1 MSLNDNYFV
10 FIGAVV
16 KFEREVECG
25 PMFILTNKINCSF
38 KLRNDHFADHEA
50 KSDSIHVYLS
60 FFVLYRT
67 KKLEKVW
74 LVNWFDS
81 DSVVDYRETNL
92 LGVD

>member
-60 FFVLYRT
+60 FFVFDGA
-67 KKLEKVW
+67 EKFEQVG
-74 LVNWFDS
+74 LVHCFDA
-81 DSVVDYRETNL
+81 DTVVNHW
-92 LGVD
+92 